1 MQQHAPGLLSASLQ
15 LQQQALQ
22 LQMAQQRRQQQ
33 AQQLPKPASVAVATS
48 ASIPSTTGFVHP
60 PAALLPQAQV
70 SAGASLAPL
79 AVQINAANLPFAQ
92 AAPGRLLAQLEQPP
106 KSLPQQQQQQ
116 HD

>member
-1 MQQHAPGLLSASLQ
+1 MQQHAPGLLSASMQ

-33 AQQLPKPASVAVATS
+33 AQQLPAKPASVAVATS
-48 ASIPSTTGFVHP
+48 ASIPSTTGVVHP

-79 AVQINAANLPFAQ
+79 AVQITAANLPFAQ
-92 AAPGRLLAQLEQPP
+92 AAPGRPLAQLEQAP
-106 KSLPQQQQQQ
+106 KSLP
-116 HD
+116 